1 MPLQAKQT
9 MRSRRNNKIT
19 TQLSDK
25 EMDAIQKYCKRYKI
39 KNRSKLIRDMVF
51 SSIMDNYVRDYP
63 TLWDKQVMAD
73 LVVEKR

>member
-1 MPLQAKQT
+1 MKTKQQKQS
-9 MRSRRNNKIT
+9 RSVRTNKLS
-19 TQLSDK
+19 TQVSDK
-25 EMDAIQKYCKRYKI
+25 ELDAIRKYCKKYKI

-51 SSIMDNYVRDYP
+51 SSIIDNYMKDYP